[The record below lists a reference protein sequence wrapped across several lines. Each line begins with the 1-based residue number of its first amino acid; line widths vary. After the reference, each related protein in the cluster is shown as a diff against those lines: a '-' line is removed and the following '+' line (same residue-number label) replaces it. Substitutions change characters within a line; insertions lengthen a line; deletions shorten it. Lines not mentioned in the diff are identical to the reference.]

1 MYKEGKSVFHIK
13 LFPFFGVGYGIV
25 HFAVFL
31 VLWGFFLFFFKGKAI
46 NLFTTVTATEF
57 VSEGRMEVTLSVLQM
72 KLFSEQQ
79 L

>member
-31 VLWGFFLFFFKGKAI
+31 VLWGFFLFFF
-46 NLFTTVTATEF
+46 
-57 VSEGRMEVTLSVLQM
+57 
-72 KLFSEQQ
+72 
-79 L
+79 

>member
-31 VLWGFFLFFFKGKAI
+31 VLWVFFVFF
-46 NLFTTVTATEF
+46 
-57 VSEGRMEVTLSVLQM
+57 
-72 KLFSEQQ
+72 
-79 L
+79 